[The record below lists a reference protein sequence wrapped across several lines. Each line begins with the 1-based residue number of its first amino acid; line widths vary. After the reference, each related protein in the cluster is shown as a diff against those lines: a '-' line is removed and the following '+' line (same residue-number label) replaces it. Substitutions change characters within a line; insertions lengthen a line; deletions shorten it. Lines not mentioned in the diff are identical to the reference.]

1 MIRRRAILMVRSH
14 QARLERAAMNEQEAQ
29 PAPPAETEDLDR
41 DALAAEYEER
51 FGRKP
56 GNMKTETIAARLAE
70 DDEAEEDDDAE

>member
-14 QARLERAAMNEQEAQ
+14 QARLERAAMKEQEAQ
-29 PAPPAETEDLDR
+29 PAPPAEPDR

-56 GNMKTETIAARLAE
+56 GNMKLETIAARLAE
-70 DDEAEEDDDAE
+70 DEAAEDDDAE